1 MQTAGGA
8 LIGVTGGL
16 AAPLVGSAIGGF
28 LTTIGV
34 GGTAAGMLA
43 TGLATSSVV
52 CGTLFGAYGA
62 KSSAAM
68 IERHL
73 REVRDLAIVPLRPPK
88 ETLAVRLCISG
99 WLGDEKD
106 ITAPWSIFGDEC
118 DTYALQWV
126 SLL

>member
-1 MQTAGGA
+1 
-8 LIGVTGGL
+8 
-16 AAPLVGSAIGGF
+16 